1 MNAKPLI
8 HPGEYIRDEID
19 ERGWT
24 QLDLAEITGRPLKTI
39 NQIVLGN
46 SSISPRT
53 AREIASAFGTS
64 PELWMNLQAQ
74 FDLAKEAHVS
84 DSIAEKAELFD
95 RFPVR
100 EIKNRGWIDS
110 WDDVAEL
117 NSSLCQFWESDSL
130 ENIELAFSARKTNQE
145 EAFNMAQMMW
155 VQRAIRISKACV
167 TDSFS
172 KKKIQKYLGDLHAL
186 TEAPSE
192 TRKVATV
199 LAKMGIRFEVVKHL
213 KKTKIDGAAIWIDSK
228 TPLIA
233 LSLRYDRIDNFWHT
247 LMHELA
253 HIFYK
258 DKTVVDVEMEKS
270 PDVDSENRANA
281 TSSNWLIPEEL
292 IESFARRMGNRISK
306 SSVVQFSNLH
316 NIHPGI
322 VVGQLHHRKKL
333 DFKKLRRFLESTRQI
348 VVEHSISDG
357 WDF

>member
-8 HPGEYIRDEID
+8 HPGEYIRDEIE

-24 QLDLAEITGRPLKTI
+24 QLDLAEITGRPMKTI

-46 SSISPRT
+46 SSITPRT

-74 FDLAKEAHVS
+74 FDLAKEAQVS
-84 DSIAEKAELFD
+84 DSIAEKAKLFD
-95 RFPVR
+95 RFPIR
-100 EIKNRGWIDS
+100 EIKKRGWIDS
-110 WDDVAEL
+110 WSNVSEL
-117 NSSLCQFWESDSL
+117 NQSLCQFWESDSL
-130 ENIELAFSARKTNQE
+130 DSIELAFSARKTNQD
-145 EAFNMAQMMW
+145 EAFSMAQMMW
-155 VQRAIRISKACV
+155 VQRAIRLSKACV

-172 KKKIQKYLGDLHAL
+172 KTKIQKHLAELHAL
-186 TEAPSE
+186 TVAPSE

-199 LAKMGIRFEVVKHL
+199 LAKMGIRFVVVKHL
-213 KKTKIDGAAIWIDSK
+213 SKTKIDGAAIWLDSK

-253 HIFYK
+253 HVFFK
-258 DKTVVDVEMEKS
+258 DKTVVDVELEKS
-270 PDVDSENRANA
+270 PDIEIESRANA
-281 TSSNWLIPEEL
+281 TARNWLISNEL

-306 SSVVQFSNLH
+306 SSVIQFSNLH

-322 VVGQLHHRKKL
+322 VVGQLHFRKKL
-333 DFKKLRRFLESTRQI
+333 DYGKLRKFLEPIRQI
-348 VVEHSISDG
+348 VVEHSIADG
-357 WDF
+357 WDH